1 MSDNFREKV
10 EQVLVDYATSDVYP
24 LGKTEAYEKLCELFD
39 IRYGGF
45 VPPGPKME
53 FRRLGYTEKGCAYE
67 YRRVW
72 KNGCVYDPITG
83 SYTIPSGKKYSSD
96 GIRLASELDPDP
108 LEVRCGI

>member
-1 MSDNFREKV
+1 MCDSFREKV

-39 IRYGGF
+39 TRYGGF
-45 VPPGPKME
+45 TG
-53 FRRLGYTEKGCAYE
+53 TESG
-67 YRRVW
+67 YRRVY

-96 GIRLASELDPDP
+96 GIYLVSELEDKS
-108 LEVRCGI
+108 